1 MYPHEVQA
9 LMAKLIFFIFAVTL
23 LCMGRISA
31 AEVQVPE
38 LLDKSPQFYS
48 TEYK

>member
-23 LCMGRISA
+23 LSMGRITAS
-31 AEVQVPE
+31 EVQS
-38 LLDKSPQFYS
+38 LDFVQKAAQVKLVNY
-48 TEYK
+48 